1 MKIHD
6 YIRKG
11 DINEV
16 TRLIKKGIEIN
27 CVDEDSDCTPLMVAV
42 SSLDA
47 NVDMVRLLVEN
58 GADINEVESQ
68 FQDTVLGLAVKAG
81 NFDKIRFLLDVGA
94 DINYRTPSGY
104 DVLINAM
111 YGRDIT
117 QDEYLIPILNLLI
130 ERGAE
135 VDGMSNYGETALKVA
150 SSNAR
155 FDAVK
160 LLLDAGAE
168 EKQLQ
173 WTSLMKAVVFG
184 SLEEVQISLEQGAD
198 IYHVDC
204 WNRNAFILSL
214 EIGDLFKA
222 KLILPFTPTRND
234 LLFWWKSPLFYAIKH
249 NSSAILE
256 WLIEE
261 GFEIEA
267 TDEYLDTPLILAAE
281 YGATD
286 CVKILLEAGADTSKV
301 NNYQENALN
310 KAANLEIV
318 KMLVVKGE
326 DTSDINNEIRV
337 LLTGVGN
344 QELQLEEIKDKTQR
358 IPRYGINNP
367 EIIQNEFWQA
377 MVCSGVDAY
386 SGRSDEEKRSF
397 VDAPIWCYQRF
408 GRTITILPDG
418 KIVEIAGE
426 HEDFYDPDFYIY
438 NDVVVF
444 DGKGNF
450 QIYGYPRDVF
460 PPTDF
465 HSATLVKNYIYIIGS
480 LGYQNE
486 RNPNETPVYRLDCNT
501 FKIER
506 IKTTGDKPGWISSH
520 KAKYHPPS
528 QIYITGGKLWT
539 IVDGEKD
546 YIDNSL
552 NYTLDLTNFE
562 WTKPILSLLPLQPYQ

>member
-6 YIRKG
+6 YVRQG

-16 TRLIKKGIEIN
+16 RRLIRKGIEIN
-27 CVDEDSDCTPLMVAV
+27 CVDEDSDHTPLMVAV
-42 SSLDA
+42 SSLNA

-58 GADINEVESQ
+58 GADINGVESQ

-81 NFDKIRFLLDVGA
+81 NFDKIRFLLDVGV

-104 DVLINAM
+104 DVLIDVM
-111 YGRDIT
+111 HGRDIT

-150 SSNAR
+150 FYNAR

-168 EKQLQ
+168 EKQLK
-173 WTSLMKAVVFG
+173 WTHLMEAVVSG
-184 SLEEVQISLEQGAD
+184 SLAEVQSLLEQGAD
-198 IYHVDC
+198 IYDVDC

-222 KLILPFTPTRND
+222 KLILRFTPTRDD
-234 LLFWWKSPLFYAIKH
+234 LLFWWKSPLFYPIKNH
-249 NSSAILE
+249 NSKILE
-256 WLIEE
+256 WLIAE
-261 GFEIEA
+261 GFDIEA
-267 TDEYLDTPLILAAE
+267 TDEYLNTPLMFAAE
-281 YGATD
+281 CGATD

-326 DTSDINNEIRV
+326 DTSDINNEMRV

-367 EIIQNEFWQA
+367 EIIQNEFWEA
-377 MVCSGVDAY
+377 MVRSGVDAY

-397 VDAPIWCYQRF
+397 VDAPLWCYQRF
-408 GRTITILPDG
+408 GRSITILPDG
-418 KIVEIAGE
+418 RIVEIAGE
-426 HEDFYDPDFYIY
+426 HEDFYDPDFCIY

-450 QIYGYPRDVF
+450 QIYGYPKEIF

-465 HSATLVKNYIYIIGS
+465 HSATLIDNYIYIIGS
-480 LGYQNE
+480 LGYQNQ
-486 RNPNETPVYRLDCNT
+486 RNPNQTPVYRLNCNT
-501 FKIER
+501 FKIEK
-506 IKTTGDKPGWISSH
+506 IKTTGDKPGWISRH

-528 QIYITGGKLWT
+528 QISITGGKLWT

-546 YIDNSL
+546 YVDNSL
-552 NYTLDLTNFE
+552 NYILDLTNFK
-562 WTKPILSLLPLQPYQ
+562 WNSIIP